1 MSGMAGGFMGGMIGN
16 MFFGRPGYGSSGSGM
31 GLLDLIVLVLIFFWV
46 WRFIKKRRPDIF
58 QNTSQSQPYDDASG
72 MGPAESLRSGEV
84 EEGLQRFRMTDPG
97 FSEEALKEKFQDIFF
112 RVQAAWMNRKLDGI
126 YGMLAPEMVAYF
138 GEEFKGMKNLG
149 QINRLENIAIR
160 KVEFTE
166 IWQEEGR
173 DYVTALITANLLD
186 YTEDEHTGQLVS
198 GDRLNPV
205 KFEEFWTFCRDLG
218 SFDWQLTSIGQ
229 VGQAQGR

>member
-1 MSGMAGGFMGGMIGN
+1 M
-16 MFFGRPGYGSSGSGM
+16 
-31 GLLDLIVLVLIFFWV
+31 
-46 WRFIKKRRPDIF
+46 
-58 QNTSQSQPYDDASG
+58 
-72 MGPAESLRSGEV
+72 RSPEV
-84 EEGLQRFRMTDPG
+84 EQGLRMLRQTDPG

-126 YGMLAPEMVAYF
+126 FGMLAPEMVAYF
-138 GEEFKGMKNLG
+138 GEEFKTMKSQG

-186 YTEDEHTGQLVS
+186 YTEDEHTGQIVS

-205 KFEEFWTFCRDLG
+205 KFEEFWTFCRDFG
-218 SFDWQLTSIGQ
+218 STDWQLTAINQ
-229 VGQAQGR
+229 VG